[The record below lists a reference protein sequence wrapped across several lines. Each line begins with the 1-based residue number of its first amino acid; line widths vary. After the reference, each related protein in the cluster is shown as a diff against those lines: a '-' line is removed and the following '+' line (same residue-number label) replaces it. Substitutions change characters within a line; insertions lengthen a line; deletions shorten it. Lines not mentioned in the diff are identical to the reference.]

1 MKCIDI
7 HQTLKGIGRWVDW
20 EHTVDSFKA
29 GDSQRKVMRV
39 AVSWKASRTA
49 LEQAVNFGADLFIT
63 HESIAV
69 EAVNESSEQDS
80 YFALKSEIP
89 LFEWL
94 DSTGMVVY
102 RCHDFW
108 DQFPVRGVRDSWA
121 SGLLGDAEIV
131 EDVYPYLVM
140 KVEPMSIKDLTH
152 KLLSKIQPLGEN
164 GVLVT
169 GDGNAVV
176 SKVGLGTGAA
186 TDPLRMI
193 ALGAEVGIVTDD
205 YHLFVRTGEHVQD
218 LGFPTITVNH
228 GVSEE
233 WGIRNLTAYI
243 ESQFPELET
252 LFIPHP
258 CIYQCISK

>member
-7 HQTLKGIGRWVDW
+7 HQTLKGIGTWVDW
-20 EHTVDSFKA
+20 DHTVDSFKA
-29 GDSQRKVMRV
+29 GASQRKVKRV

-49 LEQAVNFGADLFIT
+49 LEQAITFGSDLFIT

-69 EAVNESSEQDS
+69 EAVNVSSEQDS
-80 YFALKSEIP
+80 HFALESEIP

-94 DSTGMVVY
+94 DSTELVVY

-108 DQFPVRGVRDSWA
+108 DQFPVLGVRDSWV
-121 SGLLGDAEIV
+121 SGLLGEAKIV
-131 EDVYPYLVM
+131 EDAYPYLVAEI
-140 KVEPMSIKDLTH
+140 EPMSIKALVH
-152 KLLSKIQPLGEN
+152 KLLSKIKPLGEN
-164 GVLVT
+164 GVLIT
-169 GDGNAVV
+169 GDMDAVV
-176 SKVGLGTGAA
+176 SKVGLGTGAV
-186 TDPLRMI
+186 TDPFRMI

-205 YHLFVRTGEHVQD
+205 YHLFVRAGEHAQD

-233 WGIRNLTAYI
+233 WGIRNLAAYVD
-243 ESQFPELET
+243 SQFPELET